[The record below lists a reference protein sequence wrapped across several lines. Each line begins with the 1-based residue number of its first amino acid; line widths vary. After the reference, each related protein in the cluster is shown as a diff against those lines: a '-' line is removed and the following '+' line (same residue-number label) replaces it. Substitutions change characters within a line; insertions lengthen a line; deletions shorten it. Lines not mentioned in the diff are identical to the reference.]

1 MTPRPFAPTV
11 PELAAANLEAA
22 RIRRRTLRRVVV
34 ADARRRRR
42 P

>member
-1 MTPRPFAPTV
+1 VTPLPFAPLM

-22 RIRRRTLRRVVV
+22 RTRRRTLRRVVV

>member
-22 RIRRRTLRRVVV
+22 RRRRVLRRVVV
-34 ADARRRRR
+34 ADARRRR